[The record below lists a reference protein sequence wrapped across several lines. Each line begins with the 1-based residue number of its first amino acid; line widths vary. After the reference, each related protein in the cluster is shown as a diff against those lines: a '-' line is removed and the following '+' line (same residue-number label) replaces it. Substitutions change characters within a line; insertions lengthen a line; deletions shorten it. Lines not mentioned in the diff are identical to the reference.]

1 MSKTWFLVLSRLVPG
16 AEEGRRQHFQEHMDW
31 LNAQHK
37 SGRMLLSGPTPD
49 RQMGIYLMR
58 ATDIEEAAAIA
69 ASDPHHI
76 YGERVPEVYEWEVM
90 QLMRLDGGVDMATI
104 ESFAGE
110 LD

>member
-16 AEEGRRQHFQEHMDW
+16 AEEGRRKHFQEHMDW
-31 LNAQHK
+31 LYAQHS
-37 SGRMLLSGPTPD
+37 SGSMLFSGPTSD

-58 ATDIEEAAAIA
+58 ATNIEEAAAIA